1 MGVMAPTFLIYDANG
16 GPALMSLI
24 GHLLMYLGRDA
35 LNQSGFEEASHLS
48 EIFER
53 NNGKV
58 VELLKQTRDPV
69 LWQIGDTL
77 DRANDPKREDS
88 FALARRRLGRARFV
102 QQSIFLPGYLKMTR
116 ATRGLT
122 PFLEAIIE
130 YLDALSELELIA
142 GIANYQLK
150 NPGFQMLEV
159 KPRATGAMRIA
170 EAHNPQFLIRQNQ
183 MGIPSRPNQF
193 QFSPEHRVELVTGA
207 NAMGKSSGMRTE
219 NIVNLATLVGLP
231 VPAKGDLSPMVM
243 IAGNKVA
250 DTLGKSLM
258 MAQCERVAQML
269 TAAQDLASKGIRVML
284 KFDEPFDGTSPEERR
299 ALVAAIIIF
308 IGGQPNMYASIAT
321 HERSLIDLVSGMEA
335 ANRLRVPIGDTSP
348 AALMGQ
354 YSEALRGVRNVHYA
368 NYEKV
373 EGGATTRN
381 ALIIAAKMGMPE
393 AVIAIARDILDS
405 SGVVSE

>member
-150 NPGFQMLEV
+150 NPGFQMLDDSLQKRSE
-159 KPRATGAMRIA
+159 TTSGAS
-170 EAHNPQFLIRQNQ
+170 H
-183 MGIPSRPNQF
+183 F
-193 QFSPEHRVELVTGA
+193 Q
-207 NAMGKSSGMRTE
+207 
-219 NIVNLATLVGLP
+219 
-231 VPAKGDLSPMVM
+231 
-243 IAGNKVA
+243 
-250 DTLGKSLM
+250 
-258 MAQCERVAQML
+258 
-269 TAAQDLASKGIRVML
+269 
-284 KFDEPFDGTSPEERR
+284 
-299 ALVAAIIIF
+299 
-308 IGGQPNMYASIAT
+308 
-321 HERSLIDLVSGMEA
+321 
-335 ANRLRVPIGDTSP
+335 
-348 AALMGQ
+348 
-354 YSEALRGVRNVHYA
+354 
-368 NYEKV
+368 
-373 EGGATTRN
+373 
-381 ALIIAAKMGMPE
+381 
-393 AVIAIARDILDS
+393 IARKKDRLLN
-405 SGVVSE
+405 EPRPT